1 MFDRADPRGRRP
13 ATWRA
18 FHEGRSHRRA
28 VAPERHVERWSRSQR
43 LGASWRGDPIDDALI
58 RGEAFRLHAEH
69 VDVVQSL
76 GSVALARAAGQV
88 SAHDFVLLL
97 ADADGVVVRSDGGGE
112 FRDEARRVRLIEG
125 AAWSEAARGTNAIGT
140 AASERRP
147 TVVLGRAHF
156 AASYHQLACYAAPI
170 LDLHGRVVGVLDA
183 TSAVERDDASD
194 GLRRRGRRRAR
205 ARRGVAGAFA
215 RSRWQRTWCARWC
228 ARSNTSPRPAVLVEL
243 PGRIA
248 RMNAAMPR
256 RARCLALHG
265 VRAWEC
271 AGREVFGADFG
282 GLLARPAAT
291 TWFWSS
297 ARDAGRRRG
306 WWWS

>member
-1 MFDRADPRGRRP
+1 MGGTDALVLEDVPE

-18 FHEGRSHRRA
+18 FHEGRSHSRA

-183 TSAVERDDASD
+183 TSRVDHASD
-194 GLRRRGRRRAR
+194 EVGAAVFGAAEVLTELLRLQAY
-205 ARRGVAGAFA
+205 ATAGGSVLRVLA
-215 RSRWQRTWCARWC
+215 RSLDRA
-228 ARSNTSPRPAVLVEL
+228 TSPALLIEA
-243 PGRIA
+243 PGRVA
-248 RMNAAMPR
+248 RMNAP
-256 RARCLALHG
+256 ARIALG
-265 VRAWEC
+265 GVAAGGPVRALL
-271 AGREVFGADFG
+271 
-282 GLLARPAAT
+282 GLDWAALVDE
-291 TWFWSS
+291 
-297 ARDAGRRRG
+297 AMA
-306 WWWS
+306 